1 MSEEVANPEDPN
13 KVEDEVID
21 PIVDDPDK
29 ETEEEDED
37 EDSDEDD
44 ENGDGDTDD

>member
-1 MSEEVANPEDPN
+1 MSKEVTNPEDPN
-13 KVEDEVID
+13 KVTEDEVD
-21 PIVDDPDK
+21 PIIDDPDK
-29 ETEEEDED
+29 ETEEDED